1 MHGYT
6 VAFWVAAGAFAFGA
20 VVVGLLMHS
29 IKIEADASPE
39 PTGEAQPARS

>member
-1 MHGYT
+1 
-6 VAFWVAAGAFAFGA
+6 VFAFGA

-39 PTGEAQPARS
+39 PTGEPQPARS